1 MVPLSSEQYL
11 IFSLSALELEVSN
24 IIMKSLIIDAA
35 AKKIYLVLIN
45 NKNIYTCSYENSK
58 SNFDKLVILIQDFLN
73 SNKSQ
78 IQEIK
83 EIYVNRGPGSFAGIR
98 SSLSI
103 VKGYYLTRKID
114 YYCFSFNDFKGLSD
128 IKHKEVPDLCSKFKI
143 KKNLI
148 NPIYLS

>member
-1 MVPLSSEQYL
+1 
-11 IFSLSALELEVSN
+11 
-24 IIMKSLIIDAA
+24 MKSLIIDAA
-35 AKKIYLVLIN
+35 AKKIYLALIN

-58 SNFDKLVILIQDFLN
+58 SNFDRLVILIEDFLI

-78 IQEIK
+78 IYEIE

-148 NPIYLS
+148 KPIYLS

>member
-1 MVPLSSEQYL
+1 
-11 IFSLSALELEVSN
+11 
-24 IIMKSLIIDAA
+24 MKSLIIDAA
-35 AKKIYLVLIN
+35 TKKIYLVLIN

-58 SNFDKLVILIQDFLN
+58 SNFDRLVILIEDFLN

-78 IQEIK
+78 INEIE

-114 YYCFSFNDFKGLSD
+114 YYCYSTQDFIGEKD
-128 IKHKEVPDLCSKFKI
+128 IKYENIPYLCEKFKI
-143 KKNLI
+143 EKNLI
-148 NPIYLS
+148 NPIY

>member
-1 MVPLSSEQYL
+1 
-11 IFSLSALELEVSN
+11 
-24 IIMKSLIIDAA
+24 MKRLIIDATGEN
-35 AKKIYLVLIN
+35 ILLIIIS
-45 NKNIYTCSYENSK
+45 NKNIYTSSKENSK
-58 SNFDKLVILIQDFLN
+58 SNFDKITILINNFLKK
-73 SNKSQ
+73 NKISLDQ
-78 IQEIK
+78 LN

-148 NPIYLS
+148 KPIYLS

>member
-1 MVPLSSEQYL
+1 
-11 IFSLSALELEVSN
+11 
-24 IIMKSLIIDAA
+24 MKSLIIDAA
-35 AKKIYLVLIN
+35 AKKIYLALIN

-58 SNFDKLVILIQDFLN
+58 SNFDRLVILIEDFLS
-73 SNKSQ
+73 SNKSK
-78 IQEIK
+78 IYEIE

-128 IKHKEVPDLCSKFKI
+128 IKYNEVPYLCSKFKI

-148 NPIYLS
+148 KPIYLS

>member
-1 MVPLSSEQYL
+1 
-11 IFSLSALELEVSN
+11 
-24 IIMKSLIIDAA
+24 MKRLIIDATGEN
-35 AKKIYLVLIN
+35 ILLIIIS
-45 NKNIYTCSYENSK
+45 NKNIYTSSKENSK
-58 SNFDKLVILIQDFLN
+58 SNFDKITILINNFLKK
-73 SNKSQ
+73 NKISLDQ
-78 IQEIK
+78 LN

-128 IKHKEVPDLCSKFKI
+128 IKYNEVPDLCSKFKI

-148 NPIYLS
+148 KPIYIS

>member
-1 MVPLSSEQYL
+1 
-11 IFSLSALELEVSN
+11 
-24 IIMKSLIIDAA
+24 MKSLIIDAA
-35 AKKIYLVLIN
+35 TKKIYLVLIN

-58 SNFDKLVILIQDFLN
+58 SNFDRLVILIEDFLS
-73 SNKSQ
+73 SNKSK
-78 IQEIK
+78 IYEIE

-148 NPIYLS
+148 KPIYLS

>member
-1 MVPLSSEQYL
+1 
-11 IFSLSALELEVSN
+11 
-24 IIMKSLIIDAA
+24 MKRLIIDAA

-58 SNFDKLVILIQDFLN
+58 SNFDRLVILIEDFLN
-73 SNKSQ
+73 SNKSK
-78 IQEIK
+78 INEIE

-148 NPIYLS
+148 KPIYLS

>member
-1 MVPLSSEQYL
+1 
-11 IFSLSALELEVSN
+11 
-24 IIMKSLIIDAA
+24 MKSLIIDAA
-35 AKKIYLVLIN
+35 AKKIYLALIN

-58 SNFDKLVILIQDFLN
+58 SNFDRLVILIEDFLS

-78 IQEIK
+78 INEI
-83 EIYVNRGPGSFAGIR
+83 EDIYVNRGPGSFAGIR

-114 YYCFSFNDFKGLSD
+114 YYCFSFNDFVDEND
-128 IKHKEVPDLCSKFKI
+128 IKYENIPELCKKFKI

>member
-1 MVPLSSEQYL
+1 
-11 IFSLSALELEVSN
+11 
-24 IIMKSLIIDAA
+24 MKSLIIDAA
-35 AKKIYLVLIN
+35 AKKIYLALIN

-58 SNFDKLVILIQDFLN
+58 SNFDRLVILIEDFLS

-78 IQEIK
+78 IYEIE

-148 NPIYLS
+148 KPIYLS

>member
-1 MVPLSSEQYL
+1 
-11 IFSLSALELEVSN
+11 
-24 IIMKSLIIDAA
+24 MKSLIIDAA
-35 AKKIYLVLIN
+35 AKKIYLALIK

-58 SNFDKLVILIQDFLN
+58 SNFDRLVILIEDFLS

-78 IQEIK
+78 IYEIE

-114 YYCFSFNDFKGLSD
+114 YYCFSFKDFKGLSD
-128 IKHKEVPDLCSKFKI
+128 IKYNEVPYLCSKFKI

-148 NPIYLS
+148 KPIYLS

>member
-1 MVPLSSEQYL
+1 M
-11 IFSLSALELEVSN
+11 IFSLSALELEVIK

-35 AKKIYLVLIN
+35 AKKIYLTLIN
-45 NKNIYTCSYENSK
+45 NKNIYTCSYDNSK
-58 SNFDKLVILIQDFLN
+58 SNFDRLVILIEDFLS
-73 SNKSQ
+73 SNKSK
-78 IQEIK
+78 IYEIE

-114 YYCFSFNDFKGLSD
+114 YYCFSFNDFKGHSD
-128 IKHKEVPDLCSKFKI
+128 IKYKEVPDLCSKFKI

-148 NPIYLS
+148 KPIYLS

>member
-1 MVPLSSEQYL
+1 
-11 IFSLSALELEVSN
+11 
-24 IIMKSLIIDAA
+24 MKSLIIDAA
-35 AKKIYLVLIN
+35 AKKIYLALIN

-58 SNFDKLVILIQDFLN
+58 SNFDRLVILIEDFLS

-78 IQEIK
+78 IYEIE

-114 YYCFSFNDFKGLSD
+114 YYCFSFNDFKGHSD
-128 IKHKEVPDLCSKFKI
+128 IKYKEVPDLCSKFKI

-148 NPIYLS
+148 KPIYLS

>member
-1 MVPLSSEQYL
+1 
-11 IFSLSALELEVSN
+11 
-24 IIMKSLIIDAA
+24 MKSLIIDAA
-35 AKKIYLVLIN
+35 AKKIYLALIN

-58 SNFDKLVILIQDFLN
+58 SNFDRLVILIEDFLS

-78 IQEIK
+78 IYEIE

-128 IKHKEVPDLCSKFKI
+128 IKYNEVPYLCSKFKI

-148 NPIYLS
+148 KPIYLS

>member
-1 MVPLSSEQYL
+1 MILL
-11 IFSLSALELEVSN
+11 LSALELDVSN
-24 IIMKSLIIDAA
+24 IIMKRLIIDAA

-58 SNFDKLVILIQDFLN
+58 SNFDRLVILIEDFLN
-73 SNKSQ
+73 SNKSK
-78 IQEIK
+78 INEIE

-148 NPIYLS
+148 KPIYLS

>member
-11 IFSLSALELEVSN
+11 IFSLSALELEASN

-35 AKKIYLVLIN
+35 AKKIYLTLIN
-45 NKNIYTCSYENSK
+45 NKNIYTCSYDNSK
-58 SNFDKLVILIQDFLN
+58 SNFDRLVILIEDFLS

-78 IQEIK
+78 IYEIE

-98 SSLSI
+98 NSLSI
-103 VKGYYLTRKID
+103 VKALHLINKID
-114 YYCFSFNDFKGLSD
+114 YYCFSFKDFSSD
-128 IKHKEVPDLCSKFKI
+128 NEFKYENVPQLCEKFDL

>member
-1 MVPLSSEQYL
+1 
-11 IFSLSALELEVSN
+11 
-24 IIMKSLIIDAA
+24 MKSLIIDAA

-58 SNFDKLVILIQDFLN
+58 SNFDRLVILIEDFLS
-73 SNKSQ
+73 SNKSK
-78 IQEIK
+78 IYEIE

-148 NPIYLS
+148 KPIYLS

>member
-1 MVPLSSEQYL
+1 
-11 IFSLSALELEVSN
+11 
-24 IIMKSLIIDAA
+24 MKSLIIDAA
-35 AKKIYLVLIN
+35 AKKIYLALIN

-58 SNFDKLVILIQDFLN
+58 SNFDRLVILIEDFLS

-78 IQEIK
+78 IYEIE

-128 IKHKEVPDLCSKFKI
+128 IKYNEVPYLCSKFKI
-143 KKNLI
+143 KNNLI
-148 NPIYLS
+148 KPIYLS

>member
-1 MVPLSSEQYL
+1 M

-35 AKKIYLVLIN
+35 AKKIYLALIN

-58 SNFDKLVILIQDFLN
+58 SNFDRLVILIEDFLS

-78 IQEIK
+78 IYEIE

-128 IKHKEVPDLCSKFKI
+128 IKYNEVPYLCSKFKI

-148 NPIYLS
+148 KPIYLS

>member
-1 MVPLSSEQYL
+1 MILL
-11 IFSLSALELEVSN
+11 LSALELDVSN
-24 IIMKSLIIDAA
+24 IIMKRLIIDAA

-58 SNFDKLVILIQDFLN
+58 SNFDRLVILIEDFLN

-78 IQEIK
+78 INEIE

-148 NPIYLS
+148 KPIYLS

>member
-1 MVPLSSEQYL
+1 MHEKT
-11 IFSLSALELEVSN
+11 IEE
-24 IIMKSLIIDAA
+24 
-35 AKKIYLVLIN
+35 AKKRLLGGQ
-45 NKNIYTCSYENSK
+45 
-58 SNFDKLVILIQDFLN
+58 LVIFPTETVYGIGGNAINENAIKLIY
-73 SNKSQ
+73 
-78 IQEIK
+78 QEKKRPFDNPLICHFANINEIE

-128 IKHKEVPDLCSKFKI
+128 IKYKEVPDLCSKFKI

-148 NPIYLS
+148 KPIYLS

>member
-1 MVPLSSEQYL
+1 
-11 IFSLSALELEVSN
+11 
-24 IIMKSLIIDAA
+24 MKSLIIDAA
-35 AKKIYLVLIN
+35 AKKIYLALIN

-58 SNFDKLVILIQDFLN
+58 SNFDRLVILIEDFLS

-78 IQEIK
+78 IYEIE

-103 VKGYYLTRKID
+103 VKGYYLTRNID

-128 IKHKEVPDLCSKFKI
+128 IKYNEVPYLCSKFKI

-148 NPIYLS
+148 KPIYLS

>member
-1 MVPLSSEQYL
+1 M
-11 IFSLSALELEVSN
+11 IFSLSALELEVIK

-35 AKKIYLVLIN
+35 AKKICLVLIN

-58 SNFDKLVILIQDFLN
+58 SNFDKLVILIEDFLS
-73 SNKSQ
+73 SNKSK
-78 IQEIK
+78 IYEIE

-128 IKHKEVPDLCSKFKI
+128 IKYKEVPDLCSKFKI

-148 NPIYLS
+148 KPIYLS